1 MPTIRIPNG
10 NITVEIELT
19 NTQAQDILNEL
30 TQVAGANEGDVLTK
44 DVNGNAVFVA
54 PQGGGGGSNSASF
67 SGSFVNADLV
77 DGELIIIHDLGQDIV
92 HLTMKDNNGKR
103 VNPDVEFVDIDTVK
117 VYMSPFE
124 NIIGTWK
131 FLVTK

>member
-44 DVNGNAVFVA
+44 DVNGNVVFVA
-54 PQGGGGGSNSASF
+54 PQGGGGSNSASF
-67 SGSFVNADLV
+67 SGSFVDADLV
-77 DGELIIIHDLGQDIV
+77 DGEFIISHGLGLDIV
-92 HLTMKDNNGKR
+92 HLTMKDNNGRR
-103 VNPDVEFVDIDTVK
+103 VNPDVEFVDVNAVR
-117 VYMSPFE
+117 VYMSAFE
-124 NIIGTWK
+124 NIIGTWG